1 MYIRYKP
8 IFPFEE
14 ILQFDPETRLVKILS
29 QIDLSEICSKLPK
42 PSNFGPKV
50 RNREAMLYSLI
61 AMKIENIKTVK
72 ALVIRLKSDPVF
84 RYNCGFSFSDP
95 IPSESRFSRFT
106 DQIVESAILQV
117 LFNNLVEQA
126 IKLGMIEGSSVA
138 IDSSEY
144 ESYDAAKPSSK
155 IEKNGQNPDWGSKR
169 DSDGN
174 QIRWF
179 GWKLH
184 TAVDCKS
191 GLPLALIVTSAST
204 ADCVMAIPLIE
215 QIKAKLKD
223 QLKTEF
229 YIMDRGYDSKE
240 IYQTIQETYKAQA
253 IIPLNHR
260 GAYAPPEGLD
270 EKGTPICSM
279 GYSMTYWGHE
289 GECHKFRCPH
299 ITGKVDCPQGSNW
312 CSNSNYGHVVKLH
325 VEDDPRMF
333 PIPHRCTNS
342 WQKLYNQRT
351 AVERCFSMLK
361 EHLGLENLT
370 KCGMKKAIFNALLS
384 CIVMLAGAIS
394 TKNNRSIL
402 KAE

>member
-1 MYIRYKP
+1 MYIRYQP

-14 ILQFDPETRLVKILS
+14 ILQFEPETKLIKILS
-29 QIDLSEICSKLPK
+29 QIDLSEICAKLPK

-50 RNREAMLYSLI
+50 RNREAMLYSPI
-61 AMKIENIKTVK
+61 AMKIENIKTTK

-95 IPSESRFSRFT
+95 VPSESKFSRFT
-106 DQIVESAILQV
+106 DQIVGNTILQV

-126 IKLGMIEGSSVA
+126 INLGMIEGSTVA

-144 ESYDAAKPSSK
+144 QSYDAAKPSSQ
-155 IEKNGQNPDWGSKR
+155 IDKNGQHPDWGSKR

-184 TAVDCKS
+184 VAVDCKS
-191 GLPLALIVTSAST
+191 GLPLALIVTPAST

-215 QIKAKLKD
+215 QIKAQFKD
-223 QLKTEF
+223 RLKTEF
-229 YIMDRGYDSKE
+229 YIMDSGYDAKE
-240 IYQTIQETYKAQA
+240 IYQTVQETYKAQA

-279 GYSMTYWGHE
+279 GYRMIYWGHE
-289 GECHKFRCPH
+289 GGCHKFRCPH
-299 ITGKVDCPQGSNW
+299 ITGKVDCSQGSNW
-312 CSNSNYGHVVKLH
+312 CSPSNYGLVVKKH
-325 VEDDPRMF
+325 MKDDPRMF
-333 PIPHRCTNS
+333 PIPHRCTER
-342 WQKLYNQRT
+342 WHELYDQRT

-370 KCGMKKAIFNALLS
+370 KRGMKKAIFNALLS
-384 CIVMLAGAIS
+384 CIVMLAGTIS
-394 TKNNRSIL
+394 TKSSSLIQ
-402 KAE
+402 AA